1 MYILNQGGAP
11 LYEQLYAALKNDI
24 ERGRFQVGEKLPSKR
39 RIAQA
44 CGVSVI
50 TAETAYAQL
59 AAEGYIASRQ
69 RSGYFVQAAPA
80 QKLQATPKEATDRS
94 DEKRQEPIRFDFK
107 TNTVDSGC
115 FPFALWAKLLR
126 SALSA
131 GDSSILEHADARGIC
146 VLRKAIA
153 EYLYE
158 FRGISASP
166 EQILVCAG
174 SEVQMNLLVQL
185 LGRDAVYNME
195 SPGYPKLQKLLYMS
209 GALLQTV
216 SVDQEGIEVA
226 KLSAAEKAVAHVT
239 PAHHFP
245 LGIVMPIGR
254 RQALLEWAN
263 RFPERYII
271 EDDYD
276 SEFRFASRPIPALKG
291 MDVHDKVIYMNTF
304 TKSIAPSMRISYM
317 VLPEALLQRYQKEL
331 SFYACTVPNLEQYA
345 LAEFIRS
352 GGFQRHIN
360 RMRSRYKARRDA
372 LFNALH
378 NSRLHECIAVSGV
391 EAGMHLLLS
400 VKNGMN
406 EQQLVETA
414 YEQGVRVYGLSDY
427 YGDEREQCPAAAVIL
442 GYCGIHTS
450 QISEAVQALEKA
462 WVIERGKEK

>member
-1 MYILNQGGAP
+1 MYILDQNGAP
-11 LYEQLYAALKNDI
+11 LYEQLYAALKSDI
-24 ERGRFQVGEKLPSKR
+24 ERGRFRMGEKLPSKR
-39 RIAQA
+39 QIAQA

-50 TAETAYAQL
+50 TAEAAYAQL
-59 AAEGYIASRQ
+59 AAEGHIVSRQ

-80 QKLQATPKEATDRS
+80 QKLKEFPREMADRNE
-94 DEKRQEPIRFDFK
+94 EKQQGEVRFDFK

-115 FPFALWAKLLR
+115 FPFALWAKLMR
-126 SALSA
+126 SALST
-131 GDSSILEHADARGIC
+131 GDSAILEHTDSRGVY
-146 VLRKAIA
+146 VLREAIA

-158 FRGISASP
+158 FRGISALPS
-166 EQILVCAG
+166 QILVCAG

-195 SPGYPKLQKLLYMS
+195 SPGYPKLQKLLRIN

-216 SVDQEGIEVA
+216 PVDQEGMEVL
-226 KLSAAEKAVAHVT
+226 KLSEAEKAVVHVT

-254 RQALLEWAN
+254 RQALLEWAD
-263 RFPERYII
+263 RFPDRYII

-291 MDVHDKVIYMNTF
+291 MDAHDKVIYMNTF

-317 VLPEALLQRYQKEL
+317 VLPEALLQRYRKEL

-352 GGFQRHIN
+352 GGLQRHIN

-372 LFNALH
+372 LLHALR
-378 NSRLHECIAVSGV
+378 SSSLHECIGISGV
-391 EAGMHLLLS
+391 EAGMHLLLF

-406 EQQLVETA
+406 EKQLAENA
-414 YEQGVRVYGLSDY
+414 LKQGVRVYGLSDY
-427 YGDEREQCPAAAVIL
+427 YGNESERCPAAAVIL

-450 QISEAVQALEKA
+450 QILEAVQALERA
-462 WVIERGKEK
+462 WMAESK